1 MLTRIPVVGIPASER
16 VSGVVT
22 GAWRAARRAAL
33 DPRTVGVLRAG
44 PRAAAFLSRASA
56 RTAAAAS
63 DDTIVPVRTTPALA
77 VQVLVDELMIAA
89 FRHPRLLPR
98 AGDYDVAAA
107 DLATAAAYL
116 DAQGWSA
123 DPAGYHRV
131 PPPPDSVVR
140 RLGQVPGLRYEHV
153 AFASGWEPYA
163 DEPGR
168 ERWLA
173 HRANRIAHAWIARSP
188 QPSASWLVCIHGFGM
203 GSSPLLDFNAFRTVA
218 MLRGGC
224 NVAVVVMPMHGPR
237 GEGKARGEG
246 FMSIDLVD
254 SMHGLAQAAWD
265 VRRLTAWLR
274 AEQGAEQVGIIGH
287 SLGGHVA
294 ALVAGL
300 EDDLAC
306 VVAGIP
312 VVDLPDLFRRHSP
325 PEIARLAEHQGVLGP
340 NSDAVHHVVSPLAL
354 PCRVP
359 FENRFVFAG
368 VGDRMATFGHA
379 HRLWM
384 HWGRPRLATYDGG
397 HVGFFW
403 SGAVRQFVSEALEE
417 SGLLRAA

>member
-1 MLTRIPVVGIPASER
+1 MGIPAPER

-22 GAWRAARRAAL
+22 GAWRVARRAAL

-56 RTAAAAS
+56 RTAAAGS
-63 DDTIVPVRTTPALA
+63 DDTIVPVRATPALA

-98 AGDYDVAAA
+98 PGDYAVAAA
-107 DLATAAAYL
+107 DLAEAAAIVE
-116 DAQGWSA
+116 DHGWSS
-123 DPAGYHRV
+123 DPAAYHHA

-140 RLGQVPGLRYEHV
+140 RVGQLPGLRYEHI
-153 AFASGWEPYA
+153 AFSSGWEPHA
-163 DEPGR
+163 EEPGR

-173 HRANRIAHAWIARSP
+173 HRANRIAHAWIARAP
-188 QPSASWLVCIHGFGM
+188 RPSDAWLVCVHGFGM
-203 GSSPLLDFNAFRTVA
+203 GASPVIDFNAFRTTA

-224 NVAVVVMPMHGPR
+224 NVAVVVLPMHGPR
-237 GEGKARGEG
+237 SGGRALGEG
-246 FMSIDLVD
+246 FMSIDLID

-265 VRRLTAWLR
+265 VRRVVTWLR
-274 AEQGAEQVGIIGH
+274 AEQGAGPVGIIGH

-312 VVDLPDLFRRHSP
+312 VVDLPDLFRRHSTP
-325 PEIARLAEHQGVLGP
+325 DIARLAQEHGVLGP
-340 NSDAVHHVVSPLAL
+340 RSDVVHRVVSPLAL
-354 PCRVP
+354 ACRVP
-359 FENRFVFAG
+359 AGNRFVFAG

-403 SGAVRQFVSEALEE
+403 SGGVRQFVSEALEE